1 MMMIHVAVH
10 ATQILLDHH
19 DPDQM
24 YIQIEFAIIMLTKNN
39 LSRPITIIAC

>member
-19 DPDQM
+19 DPDRM
-24 YIQIEFAIIMLTKNN
+24 YIQIEFAIIMLTK
-39 LSRPITIIAC
+39 TILAGQLLLL